1 MQGSAKT
8 VIPNRVAKPELKEA
22 KETSKVTKLVKHKVF
37 MFILP
42 FHLPQSLPH
51 MARTEHEA
59 FGCKSILLD
68 AGAVGWEGFHLQ
80 LADLRI
86 PCSTPTF

>member
-22 KETSKVTKLVKHKVF
+22 KENSKVTKLVKHKVF
-37 MFILP
+37 TFILP

-51 MARTEHEA
+51 MVRTVHEA

-68 AGAVGWEGFHLQ
+68 AGAVGWEGVPL
-80 LADLRI
+80 
-86 PCSTPTF
+86 TTG